1 MISGAL
7 PWDRSSFCLWH
18 TENSLLLSRLSVKPH
33 MSFSIEFPLS
43 QNQFHFCC
51 ECHMWIQRRLVIARS
66 SIAGECQKSMLAESP
81 LKAFIF
87 KWIGLAHQKICRR
100 HLIVKKNWQL
110 QVNFSM
116 LVWELHSKAILIFL
130 CFNEYL
136 TKQETEIN
144 MFCLLICSTFFNHEA
159 DLKLLL

>member
-1 MISGAL
+1 MIPGAL

-18 TENSLLLSRLSVKPH
+18 TENSLLLSRLSGKPH
-33 MSFSIEFPLS
+33 MSFSIEIPLS

-87 KWIGLAHQKICRR
+87 KWIGLTHQKNMRR
-100 HLIVKKNWQL
+100 HLIVKKKLTTSGQL
-110 QVNFSM
+110 LNACLRVAFQSNFDFS
-116 LVWELHSKAILIFL
+116 
-130 CFNEYL
+130 
-136 TKQETEIN
+136 
-144 MFCLLICSTFFNHEA
+144 LLQWVSHKTRNRNQYVLSSNLQHFF
-159 DLKLLL
+159 